1 MNQIGKNVDTDELK
15 RRLME
20 ADHIIENVDTNELK
34 RRLMNDLNKTLANFG
49 DELDYEIS
57 SVNNEPNVGVKL
69 ETPSERIVIDIN
81 IK

>member
-1 MNQIGKNVDTDELK
+1 MKNIDTNELK
-15 RRLME
+15 RRLMKV
-20 ADHIIENVDTNELK
+20 DHIIEDVDTNELK

>member
-1 MNQIGKNVDTDELK
+1 MK
-15 RRLME
+15 
-20 ADHIIENVDTNELK
+20 NVDTNELK

-69 ETPSERIVIDIN
+69 ETPSKRIVIDIN

>member
-1 MNQIGKNVDTDELK
+1 MKNVDTNELK

-20 ADHIIENVDTNELK
+20 VDHVIENVDNNELK

-69 ETPSERIVIDIN
+69 ETPSERIIIDIN

>member
-1 MNQIGKNVDTDELK
+1 MK
-15 RRLME
+15 
-20 ADHIIENVDTNELK
+20 NVDTNELK

-57 SVNNEPNVGVKL
+57 SINNEPNVGVKL
-69 ETPSERIVIDIN
+69 ETPSERIVIEIN

>member
-1 MNQIGKNVDTDELK
+1 MKNVD
-15 RRLME
+15 
-20 ADHIIENVDTNELK
+20 INELK
-34 RRLMNDLNKTLANFG
+34 RRLMDDLNKTLANFG

>member
-1 MNQIGKNVDTDELK
+1 MK
-15 RRLME
+15 
-20 ADHIIENVDTNELK
+20 NVDTNELK

-49 DELDYEIS
+49 DELDYEIF

>member
-1 MNQIGKNVDTDELK
+1 MKNVDTNELK

-69 ETPSERIVIDIN
+69 ETPSERIVIERN

>member
-1 MNQIGKNVDTDELK
+1 MK
-15 RRLME
+15 
-20 ADHIIENVDTNELK
+20 NVDTNELK

-57 SVNNEPNVGVKL
+57 SINNEPNVGVKL
-69 ETPSERIVIDIN
+69 ETPSERIIIDIN

>member
-1 MNQIGKNVDTDELK
+1 MKNVDTNQLK

-20 ADHIIENVDTNELK
+20 VDHVIENVDTDELK

>member
-1 MNQIGKNVDTDELK
+1 MKNVDTNELK

-20 ADHIIENVDTNELK
+20 VDHVIENVDTNELK
-34 RRLMNDLNKTLANFG
+34 RSLMNDLNKTLANFG

-69 ETPSERIVIDIN
+69 ETPSKRIVIDIN

>member
-1 MNQIGKNVDTDELK
+1 MK
-15 RRLME
+15 
-20 ADHIIENVDTNELK
+20 NVDTNELK
-34 RRLMNDLNKTLANFG
+34 RRLMKDLNKTLANFG

-57 SVNNEPNVGVKL
+57 SISNEPNVGVKL

>member
-1 MNQIGKNVDTDELK
+1 MKNVDTNELK

-34 RRLMNDLNKTLANFG
+34 KRLMNDLNKTLTNFG

-69 ETPSERIVIDIN
+69 ETPSERIVININ

>member
-1 MNQIGKNVDTDELK
+1 MKNVDTDELK

-20 ADHIIENVDTNELK
+20 ADHIIENVDTNKLK
-34 RRLMNDLNKTLANFG
+34 RRLMNDLNKTLTKFG
-49 DELDYEIS
+49 DNLDYEIS

>member
-1 MNQIGKNVDTDELK
+1 MK
-15 RRLME
+15 
-20 ADHIIENVDTNELK
+20 NVDTNELK

-49 DELDYEIS
+49 DDLDYEIS
-57 SVNNEPNVGVKL
+57 SINNEPIVGVKL

>member
-1 MNQIGKNVDTDELK
+1 MK
-15 RRLME
+15 
-20 ADHIIENVDTNELK
+20 NVDTNELK

-57 SVNNEPNVGVKL
+57 SVNNEPNVGIKL

>member
-1 MNQIGKNVDTDELK
+1 MK
-15 RRLME
+15 
-20 ADHIIENVDTNELK
+20 NVDTNELK

-49 DELDYEIS
+49 DELDYEILS
-57 SVNNEPNVGVKL
+57 INNEPNVGVKL

>member
-1 MNQIGKNVDTDELK
+1 MKNVDTNELK
-15 RRLME
+15 KRLME
-20 ADHIIENVDTNELK
+20 VDHIIENVDTNELK
-34 RRLMNDLNKTLANFG
+34 RRLLNDLNKTLANFG

-69 ETPSERIVIDIN
+69 ETPSERIVVDIN

>member
-1 MNQIGKNVDTDELK
+1 MKNIDTDELK

-20 ADHIIENVDTNELK
+20 ADHIIENVDTDELK

-57 SVNNEPNVGVKL
+57 SINNEPNVGVKL

>member
-1 MNQIGKNVDTDELK
+1 MKNVD
-15 RRLME
+15 
-20 ADHIIENVDTNELK
+20 INELK
-34 RRLMNDLNKTLANFG
+34 RRLMDDLNKTLANFG

-69 ETPSERIVIDIN
+69 ETPSERIIIDIN

>member
-1 MNQIGKNVDTDELK
+1 MKNVDTNELK
-15 RRLME
+15 RRLMKV
-20 ADHIIENVDTNELK
+20 DHIIEDVDTNELK

-57 SVNNEPNVGVKL
+57 SINNEPNVGVKL
-69 ETPSERIVIDIN
+69 ETPSERIVININ

>member
-1 MNQIGKNVDTDELK
+1 MKNVDNNELK

-20 ADHIIENVDTNELK
+20 VDHIIENVDTDELK

-69 ETPSERIVIDIN
+69 ETPSERIIIDIN

>member
-1 MNQIGKNVDTDELK
+1 MK
-15 RRLME
+15 
-20 ADHIIENVDTNELK
+20 NVDTNELK

-69 ETPSERIVIDIN
+69 ETPSERIVIEIN

>member
-1 MNQIGKNVDTDELK
+1 MK
-15 RRLME
+15 
-20 ADHIIENVDTNELK
+20 NVDTNELK

-69 ETPSERIVIDIN
+69 ETPSERRVIEIN
-81 IK
+81 RK

>member
-1 MNQIGKNVDTDELK
+1 MKNVDTNELK
-15 RRLME
+15 RRLMKV
-20 ADHIIENVDTNELK
+20 DHIIEDVDTNELK

-69 ETPSERIVIDIN
+69 ETPSKRIVIDIN

>member
-1 MNQIGKNVDTDELK
+1 MKNVDTNELK

-20 ADHIIENVDTNELK
+20 VDHVIENVDTNDLK

-49 DELDYEIS
+49 DELNYEIS

>member
-1 MNQIGKNVDTDELK
+1 MKNVDTNELK

-20 ADHIIENVDTNELK
+20 VDHVIENVDTDELK

-49 DELDYEIS
+49 DELNYKIT

-69 ETPSERIVIDIN
+69 ETPSKRIVIDIN

>member
-1 MNQIGKNVDTDELK
+1 MK
-15 RRLME
+15 
-20 ADHIIENVDTNELK
+20 NVDTNELK

-57 SVNNEPNVGVKL
+57 SINNEPNVGVKL

>member
-1 MNQIGKNVDTDELK
+1 MKNIDTNELK
-15 RRLME
+15 RRLMDV
-20 ADHIIENVDTNELK
+20 DHVIENVDTNELK
-34 RRLMNDLNKTLANFG
+34 KRLMNDLNKTLANFG

>member
-1 MNQIGKNVDTDELK
+1 MKNVDTDELK

-20 ADHIIENVDTNELK
+20 VDHIIENVDVNELK

-49 DELDYEIS
+49 DELDYKIS
-57 SVNNEPNVGVKL
+57 SINNEPNVGVKL

>member
-1 MNQIGKNVDTDELK
+1 MKNVDTDELK

-69 ETPSERIVIDIN
+69 ETPSERIIIDIN

>member
-1 MNQIGKNVDTDELK
+1 MKNVDTNELK

-57 SVNNEPNVGVKL
+57 SINNEPNVGVKL
-69 ETPSERIVIDIN
+69 ETPSERIVININ

>member
-1 MNQIGKNVDTDELK
+1 MKNVDTNELK

-20 ADHIIENVDTNELK
+20 VDHVIENVDTDELK

-57 SVNNEPNVGVKL
+57 SINNEPNVGVKL
-69 ETPSERIVIDIN
+69 ETPSERIVININ

>member
-1 MNQIGKNVDTDELK
+1 MNQIVK
-15 RRLME
+15 
-20 ADHIIENVDTNELK
+20 NVDTNELK

>member
-1 MNQIGKNVDTDELK
+1 MKNVDTNELK
-15 RRLME
+15 RRFMKV
-20 ADHIIENVDTNELK
+20 DHIIEDVDTNELK

-57 SVNNEPNVGVKL
+57 SINNEPNVGVKL

>member
-1 MNQIGKNVDTDELK
+1 MVNRIVK
-15 RRLME
+15 
-20 ADHIIENVDTNELK
+20 NVDTNELK
-34 RRLMNDLNKTLANFG
+34 RRLMNDLNKILANFG
-49 DELDYEIS
+49 DDLDYEIS